1 MRVTVNLNL
10 HDDFLLTCE
19 TMHVDVRE
27 AIKCYTRNVK
37 LFEATHDENTTTEFR
52 ATKIFFC
59 VYLFWCLPQD
69 RNLNERNNRL
79 ILAAL
84 DEIKQLKE
92 ESGMTLHSTEYQNY
106 INKLFNKL
114 HLNYGPKKNN
124 VRSSQ

>member
-27 AIKCYTRNVK
+27 AIKCYTRNLK
-37 LFEATHDENTTTEFR
+37 LFEATHDENNTIEFR

-59 VYLFWCLPQD
+59 VYLFWCLSQD
-69 RNLNERNNRL
+69 RSLNERNNKL
-79 ILAAL
+79 ILKAL

-92 ESGMTLHSTEYQNY
+92 ENGMTLHSVEYQSY
-106 INKLFNKL
+106 INRLFNKL
-114 HLNYGPKKNN
+114 YFNYVPKKNN
-124 VRSSQ
+124 VRSSK